1 MENFGLIEQNEEIDY
16 LYFNKS
22 EYDID
27 EFHPQIEFEY
37 KIIEFEDRIIS
48 CYQTKQ
54 QIPKK
59 INFTSNNVESSPVQ
73 LYALTLFKNGS
84 LPENYSCFYDNKRF
98 SELKNKLNVYLGGK
112 ESVFG
117 YFIPKHDNI
126 TLISAQF
133 FLSNINLKEYN
144 FYLWDD
150 LKLLPKSISKIHE
163 ALLYLLK
170 GRKEKSIKKALFQ
183 NYQNQ
188 IDAHGYFKT
197 VLINAILECIDDVNF
212 IVELFNCD
220 LYTQYI
226 NISEELFSKQF
237 IFFLKK
243 HYKQKQ
249 IVRFIKEIVDEQG
262 YFLDIL
268 REFIY
273 LQDDLDQFFRKP
285 KCTITHLH
293 DELVRCSIDKLS
305 LSQRSIKISYKYN
318 QERAK
323 SSVLD
328 YEVKLPY
335 SGNDLYV
342 WANALQN
349 CLNGYLNTI
358 CENLSTVYAFFRNN
372 KISFAV
378 EIVEND
384 IQQALGKYNQKLD
397 EEQTKVLKIWY
408 NRFFKNNDFTQNPK

>member
-1 MENFGLIEQNEEIDY
+1 
-16 LYFNKS
+16 
-22 EYDID
+22 
-27 EFHPQIEFEY
+27 
-37 KIIEFEDRIIS
+37 
-48 CYQTKQ
+48 
-54 QIPKK
+54 
-59 INFTSNNVESSPVQ
+59 
-73 LYALTLFKNGS
+73 
-84 LPENYSCFYDNKRF
+84 
-98 SELKNKLNVYLGGK
+98 
-112 ESVFG
+112 
-117 YFIPKHDNI
+117 
-126 TLISAQF
+126 
-133 FLSNINLKEYN
+133 
-144 FYLWDD
+144 
-150 LKLLPKSISKIHE
+150 
-163 ALLYLLK
+163 
-170 GRKEKSIKKALFQ
+170 
-183 NYQNQ
+183 
-188 IDAHGYFKT
+188 
-197 VLINAILECIDDVNF
+197 
-212 IVELFNCD
+212 
-220 LYTQYI
+220 
-226 NISEELFSKQF
+226 
-237 IFFLKK
+237 
-243 HYKQKQ
+243 
-249 IVRFIKEIVDEQG
+249 
-262 YFLDIL
+262 
-268 REFIY
+268 